1 MTTKLPYIGYDKP
14 LTESNSIFSYSERLE
29 NGARSFMKIIKK
41 NYDDRSKAFDTII
54 EVWQVDLTD
63 LACTVADDSEWQE
76 FMEKNNRLNENDML
90 DLLDATGY
98 ETEYFENDPNLL
110 REYASN
116 EGYLQRDDGLFYKV
130 SDKK

>member
-1 MTTKLPYIGYDKP
+1 
-14 LTESNSIFSYSERLE
+14 
-29 NGARSFMKIIKK
+29 MKIIKK

-63 LACTVADDSEWQE
+63 LACTVADDPEWQE

-98 ETEYFENDPNLL
+98 QTEYFENDPNLL

-130 SDKK
+130 SDKKWPFKQQK

>member
-1 MTTKLPYIGYDKP
+1 MEASENPH
-14 LTESNSIFSYSERLE
+14 LT
-29 NGARSFMKIIKK
+29 
-41 NYDDRSKAFDTII
+41 
-54 EVWQVDLTD
+54 
-63 LACTVADDSEWQE
+63 E

-98 ETEYFENDPNLL
+98 ETEYFEEDPNLL

-130 SDKK
+130 SDKKWPFKQQK